1 MSLPVDFVR
10 TTHTPDDTRRPAD
23 SRLNRIARRAH
34 EIYQARGGE
43 NGKALE
49 DWLRAEQ
56 EIDQESECDPVA
68 SSTVAT
74 RSSGAT

>member
-1 MSLPVDFVR
+1 MSRPVDFVR
-10 TTHTPDDTRRPAD
+10 APQTRGHTRPAD

-56 EIDQESECDPVA
+56 EIDRESECDPVG

-74 RSSGAT
+74 RSSQAT

>member
-10 TTHTPDDTRRPAD
+10 ATETLDHTRRPAD
-23 SRLNRIARRAH
+23 SRLNRMARRAH

-43 NGKALE
+43 NGRALE
-49 DWLRAEQ
+49 DWLRAEE
-56 EIDQESECDPVA
+56 EIDWESGCDPVG

>member
-10 TTHTPDDTRRPAD
+10 TTQTPDDTRRPAD

-56 EIDQESECDPVA
+56 EIDRESECDPVG

-74 RSSGAT
+74 RSSQAT